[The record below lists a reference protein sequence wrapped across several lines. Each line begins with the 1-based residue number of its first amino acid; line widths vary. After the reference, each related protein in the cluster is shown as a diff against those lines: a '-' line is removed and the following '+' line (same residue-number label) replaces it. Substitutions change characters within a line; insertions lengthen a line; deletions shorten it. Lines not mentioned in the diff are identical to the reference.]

1 MRDPEPTPP
10 PVSPHLGMV
19 VGITAASTASLFIRL
34 AQSEASS
41 LAVAAWRLTLASL
54 ILAPIALTTRRTELR
69 GLSRREWLLA
79 VGSGLLLAAH
89 FATWISSLAL
99 TSVSASA
106 VLVSVYPL
114 FVGILSHL
122 FLGERLS
129 RRVALGLVVATA
141 GSATIG
147 LGDAGAGRH
156 QLAGDLL
163 ALLGAATAAGY
174 FLIGRRLRGRL
185 SLLGYVFPVYGT
197 AAVALMALSLLASV
211 PLTGYP
217 STTWLWLLLLA
228 LVPQIVGHSSLNW
241 ALGHLSATY
250 VTLAALGEP
259 IGSSLLAWV
268 VLDEPVTVPT
278 AIGGALILA
287 GIVIAT
293 RQGGTRGRPGR
304 SS

>member
-1 MRDPEPTPP
+1 MSDPERTPP
-10 PVSPHLGMV
+10 PVPPYLGMV

-34 AQSEASS
+34 AQSEANS

-54 ILAPIALTTRRTELR
+54 ILAPIALATRRTEMR

-79 VGSGLLLAAH
+79 AASGLLLAAH

-114 FVGILSHL
+114 FVGIFSHL
-122 FLGERLS
+122 FLGERLG

-147 LGDAGAGRH
+147 LGDAGESRH

-174 FLIGRRLRGRL
+174 FLIGRRLRARL

-217 STTWLWLLLLA
+217 SATWLWLLLLA

-268 VLDEPVTVPT
+268 VLDEPVTVRT

-287 GIVIAT
+287 GIVMAT
-293 RQGGTRGRPGR
+293 RQGRGRRRPDR